1 MAKDSKT
8 PEQVAYEENQ
18 KAKDRIA
25 LLVSVI
31 FVFAIGI
38 LGYRFLNSSNNVKT
52 AFYNVKNEDTQN
64 TDGDIIASSTVR
76 DLELDPNTFALD
88 DSKDQNTDTTMGEV
102 SGMSD
107 EDPDSIMQGVNN
119 NNEGSMEIAQNQE
132 TNTTITNQNTM
143 LKDDSAANTATEQ
156 NNSAM
161 VSTSTDNTI
170 SWTANDYNHGDIKE
184 GSTYTVKSGDTLW
197 EIAEAAYGNGAD
209 WVRILDANP
218 DSVGHLPNG
227 QQSLIITG
235 QSLVIPMVN

>member
-52 AFYNVKNEDTQN
+52 AFYNVKNQDAQN
-64 TDGDIIASSTVR
+64 EEGDIIASSTVR
-76 DLELDPNTFALD
+76 DLELDPNTFAFD
-88 DSKDQNTDTTMGEV
+88 NNQESADVNAGEVNGISDNDMMENNQDSDTNRDLATETAYDRGNDSETIQNTTQPQSTRNDTTPETV
-102 SGMSD
+102 
-107 EDPDSIMQGVNN
+107 QNN
-119 NNEGSMEIAQNQE
+119 NMTVTS
-132 TNTTITNQNTM
+132 
-143 LKDDSAANTATEQ
+143 S
-156 NNSAM
+156 NNSSINWAP
-161 VSTSTDNTI
+161 
-170 SWTANDYNHGDIKE
+170 NDYKQGDIKE

-209 WVRILDANP
+209 WVRILDANS
-218 DSVGHLPNG
+218 DGIGHLPNG